1 MTATDVI
8 PGSPEWRHDRRRQLI
23 DLATRSR
30 RDVGFGWLDDSGH
43 DDTSHGLDLWINAR
57 MTYVFSI
64 ATLLGIPGSADLAA
78 HGVAALRTALH
89 DDEHGGWFD
98 ALAPD
103 GSVPDLD
110 GSGGAKRCYGH
121 AFVLLAGACA
131 TSADIAGSEG
141 LFEEARSVHATHFWD
156 DDAGRCVEELSRDWS
171 SVDGYRGANSN
182 MHTVEAYLF
191 TADATGDP
199 IWLERALSICERI
212 IGVTARAHQWRVP
225 EHYDQDWN
233 PVLDL
238 NRDRPDDPFRP
249 FGVTPGH
256 AFEWARL
263 VLQVDAAADPSGTWR
278 VEAAQHLFAQAIED
292 ALDDDT
298 ALLPYTTD
306 WDGAV
311 VVAERFHWVVA
322 EAVQAADALARVPD
336 GAPYQELAD
345 RWWSEIDAHL
355 IDTDGSWRHELSPRL
370 GPSDRTWRGRPDAYH
385 GVNALTFPDLP
396 LSPTAAVALG
406 GSYR

>member
-1 MTATDVI
+1 MTATDPL

-23 DLATRSR
+23 DLAARSR
-30 RDVGFGWLDDSGH
+30 RDVGFGWLDDSGR
-43 DDTSHGLDLWINAR
+43 DDTTHGLDLWINAR

-64 ATLLGIPGSADLAA
+64 AALLDIPGSADLAA
-78 HGVAALRTALH
+78 HGIAALRTALH

-103 GSVPDLD
+103 GSAPDLD

-121 AFVLLAGACA
+121 AFVLLAGASA
-131 TSADIAGSEG
+131 ASADITGAAE
-141 LFEEARSVHATHFWD
+141 LFEEAQQVHATHFWD
-156 DDAGRCVEELSRDWS
+156 DEAGRCVEELSRDWS
-171 SVDGYRGANSN
+171 SVDDYRGANSN

-191 TADATGDP
+191 TADVTGDP
-199 IWLERALSICERI
+199 VWLERASAICGQI
-212 IGVTARAHQWRVP
+212 IGLTARAHQWRIP
-225 EHYDQDWN
+225 EHYDRDWN

-249 FGVTPGH
+249 FGATPGH

-263 VLQVDAAADPSGTWR
+263 VLQVDAAADTPTPWR
-278 VEAAQHLFAQAIED
+278 LEAAQHLFARAVD
-292 ALDDDT
+292 DVLDPDT

-306 WDGAV
+306 WNGAV

-322 EAVQAADALARVPD
+322 EAAQAADSLARVTGD
-336 GAPYQELAD
+336 ALYSGLAD

-355 IDTDGSWRHELSPRL
+355 IDADGSWRHELSPTL
-370 GPSDRTWRGRPDAYH
+370 GASDRTWRGRPDAYH
-385 GVNALTFPDLP
+385 GVNALTLPDLP
-396 LSPTAAVALG
+396 LSPTATVALG
-406 GSYR
+406 GSPR